1 MKEGFTQVYCLR
13 MPIRWG
19 DMDAMGHVNNT
30 IYFRY
35 LEQTRISWFE
45 VMGCPPEPAAQGPVI
60 INAHCTFLKQLR
72 YPGEIEVTLG
82 VGVFGRSSFETW
94 QQIRRVDDLATLAS
108 EGGAKVVWVDQQL
121 EKSLALPEEI
131 RARLMVPVA

>member
-1 MKEGFTQVYCLR
+1 M
-13 MPIRWG
+13 
-19 DMDAMGHVNNT
+19 
-30 IYFRY
+30 
-35 LEQTRISWFE
+35 
-45 VMGCPPEPAAQGPVI
+45 
-60 INAHCTFLKQLR
+60 
-72 YPGEIEVTLG
+72 
-82 VGVFGRSSFETW
+82 GVFGRSSFETW